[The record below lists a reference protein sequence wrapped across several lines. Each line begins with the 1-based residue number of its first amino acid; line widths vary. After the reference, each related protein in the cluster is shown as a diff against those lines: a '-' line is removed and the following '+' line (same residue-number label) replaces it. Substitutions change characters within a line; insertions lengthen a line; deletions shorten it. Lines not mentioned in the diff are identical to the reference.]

1 MRNSIYILH
10 LLAFAE
16 IIFLKSIFE
25 KGKTGFGI
33 VMKKVRDAG
42 FT

>member
-1 MRNSIYILH
+1 LQK
-10 LLAFAE
+10 LV
-16 IIFLKSIFE
+16 FLKCIFE
-25 KGKTGFGI
+25 KGITGFGI